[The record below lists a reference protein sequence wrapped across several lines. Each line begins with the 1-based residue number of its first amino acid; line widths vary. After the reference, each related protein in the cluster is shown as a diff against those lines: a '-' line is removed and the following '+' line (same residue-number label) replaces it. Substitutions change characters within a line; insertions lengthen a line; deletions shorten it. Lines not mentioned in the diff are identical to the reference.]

1 MGAPSS
7 QDDAIGALLSD
18 YAPRAGVADE
28 LLAPDGELRPVW
40 RPFIAALAG
49 LSSEEIGRRFRH
61 GNQYLHDAGV
71 FYRQHGE
78 ASAVEREWP
87 LSHIPLLLPEAEW
100 HEISDALIQRAE
112 LLEHVAADLYG
123 PGDLVRSG
131 MLPAEL
137 VAGNPEW
144 LRPMVGLRPR
154 SGHFLHFVA
163 FEIGRNPDGSWF
175 VLGDRTE
182 APAGAGFALENRV
195 ATMRVFAEPFPTLHV
210 HRLAGFFRSLR
221 EALQGLPGAR
231 TGRSAVLTPG
241 PGTESYFEHAYIARY
256 LGLMLLEGEDLIVEN
271 GQPMVRTVAG
281 PKPIGTLWRRL
292 DAAFADP
299 LELDGG
305 SQLGT
310 PGLIAAIRSGELNIV
325 NALGS
330 GVLQTRAFLA
340 FLPAICETLLG
351 APLKMPNIA
360 TWWCGQPTER
370 AYVKSNASRMM
381 VSRAQS
387 TDLPFEIDAATARG
401 GQPPDG
407 WTGVLPAWIEAE
419 GPGLVGQEAV
429 TLSTSPAWVDG
440 RLQPRPVM
448 LRVFAA
454 RDATGW
460 QIMPGGYAR
469 IGSSADATAL
479 GLRRGGRVADVWI
492 VSDAPVPQISLT
504 PKDGPAPRN
513 FTGQLPSRAAENL
526 AWLGRYAERAEGT
539 IRLLRAYHARLGET
553 GRADDPRVA
562 RIAAHLARFGV
573 TLDKPVPEALRA
585 QLDAARRCAARLRD
599 RLADDAMT
607 ALRDLVL
614 AVDAEDGA
622 AAGNDAARAMG
633 LLLRRTAGFSVL
645 VHDYMHRSTGW
656 RFLNTGRALERAIG
670 MTRILADFA
679 APGAPAGCLDVS
691 VELGESLITHRR
703 RYLIATTRH
712 TVIDLLA
719 LDANNPRSIRFQASV
734 LRRIV
739 AELPSADVNG
749 RLSPGAAAAL
759 RLETEL
765 SVARPE
771 TVDAAMLETLEDGL
785 QELFDMLSA
794 AYLR

>member
-1 MGAPSS
+1 
-7 QDDAIGALLSD
+7 
-18 YAPRAGVADE
+18 
-28 LLAPDGELRPVW
+28 
-40 RPFIAALAG
+40 
-49 LSSEEIGRRFRH
+49 
-61 GNQYLHDAGV
+61 
-71 FYRQHGE
+71 
-78 ASAVEREWP
+78 
-87 LSHIPLLLPEAEW
+87 
-100 HEISDALIQRAE
+100 
-112 LLEHVAADLYG
+112 
-123 PGDLVRSG
+123 
-131 MLPAEL
+131 
-137 VAGNPEW
+137 
-144 LRPMVGLRPR
+144 
-154 SGHFLHFVA
+154 
-163 FEIGRNPDGSWF
+163 
-175 VLGDRTE
+175 
-182 APAGAGFALENRV
+182 
-195 ATMRVFAEPFPTLHV
+195 
-210 HRLAGFFRSLR
+210 
-221 EALQGLPGAR
+221 
-231 TGRSAVLTPG
+231 
-241 PGTESYFEHAYIARY
+241 
-256 LGLMLLEGEDLIVEN
+256 
-271 GQPMVRTVAG
+271 
-281 PKPIGTLWRRL
+281 
-292 DAAFADP
+292 
-299 LELDGG
+299 
-305 SQLGT
+305 
-310 PGLIAAIRSGELNIV
+310 
-325 NALGS
+325 
-330 GVLQTRAFLA
+330 
-340 FLPAICETLLG
+340 
-351 APLKMPNIA
+351 
-360 TWWCGQPTER
+360 
-370 AYVKSNASRMM
+370 NASRMM
-381 VSRAQS
+381 ISRAQS
-387 TDLPFEIDAATARG
+387 TDLPFEIDAATALG

-419 GPGLVGQEAV
+419 RGGLVGQEAV
-429 TLSTSPAWVDG
+429 TLSTSPAWVEG

-504 PKDGPAPRN
+504 PKDGPVRRS

-614 AVDAEDGA
+614 AVDAEEGA

-703 RYLIATTRH
+703 RYLIATTRT

-739 AELPSADVNG
+739 AELPEADVNG
-749 RLSPGAAAAL
+749 RLSPAAAAAL

-771 TVDAAMLETLEDGL
+771 AIDAAMLETLEDGL